1 MNISKIM
8 LATSL
13 ASTMLST
20 RTITEAHAHGLT
32 VNISHSD
39 DAPNPRRIDNALGK
53 SVFVSGTKGRAAR
66 LADVNMVFDGKFSCI
81 ADAIDSYAEQ
91 NGISREDMLCWTVY
105 KHEHNGI
112 TLSTT
117 PFAGGFNSSI
127 AGFIFKSKSFLRDQF
142 DVKRISPR
150 LNKVIEARIQSELDE
165 LCQWANGDVY
175 TISVL
180 DEDDNVIE
188 EVINCYDRARMDA
201 IVLDLI
207 YDVSDMAA

>member
-13 ASTMLST
+13 ASAMLST
-20 RTITEAHAHGLT
+20 DTVAASHAHGLT
-32 VNISHSD
+32 VDINYSD
-39 DAPNPRRIDNALGK
+39 DAPNPRHQDDILGK
-53 SVFVSGTKGRAAR
+53 SVFVSGTKGRASR
-66 LADVNMVFDGKFSCI
+66 LADVNMSLDGQFSCI

-105 KHEHNGI
+105 KHEHDGI
-112 TLSTT
+112 SLSTE

-127 AGFIFKSKSFLRDQF
+127 AGFIFKSKSMLRDEF

-150 LNKVIEARIQSELDE
+150 LNKVIEASIQSELDR

-180 DEDDNVIE
+180 DEDGDVVE
-188 EVINCYDRARMDA
+188 EVINCYDREGMDKVA
-201 IVLDLI
+201 LDLI
-207 YDVSDMAA
+207 YDVADMAA